1 MKNTVAALMLSAGLL
16 TGNLFGAAIV
26 KVNLDSGD
34 VGVLKNSDGT
44 TNLTAGNVNVAGD
57 GAVVQLGYF
66 SGATSDNNNFVGNFV
81 PITGQGSANF
91 GKAPDFNTTIGD
103 FGLGADSPGSINLS
117 VIFDSAASLLNLPQ
131 VGTVL
136 SLRIYNGTTLANSSH
151 FMLLSNNAW
160 KWKDF
165 RDSTDPGSNLN
176 MSLADTGTRYQTASF
191 TATGVSSP
199 ATPSANLPVPEPSTA
214 ALALFGAI
222 PVFMRRRKV

>member
-1 MKNTVAALMLSAGLL
+1 MKITVAALVLSVGLL

-34 VGVLKNSDGT
+34 VGVLKNVDGT
-44 TNLTAGNVNVAGD
+44 SNLTAGNVNVAGD
-57 GAVVQLGYF
+57 GAVIQLGYF

-91 GKAPDFNTTIGD
+91 GKSADFNTTVGD
-103 FGLGADSPGSINLS
+103 FGLGSDSPGSFNLS
-117 VIFDSAASLLNLPQ
+117 VIFDSTASLLNLPQ
-131 VGTVL
+131 IGTVL
-136 SLRIYNGTTLANSSH
+136 SLRIFNNTTLANSSH

-191 TATGVSSP
+191 SPTGISSP
-199 ATPSANLPVPEPSTA
+199 ATPGANIPVPEPSA
-214 ALALFGAI
+214 AVLAVFGVI
-222 PVFMRRRKV
+222 PAFMRRRKA